1 MLRIF
6 SSNFIMP
13 LQNEAEATYL
23 LMQPSSNSTYSYF
36 NNDKFTYPIY
46 TFLIYVDYPEPIY
59 NLGAFNAPPHNY
71 TPIPTHGGFHFPP
84 E

>member
-59 NLGAFNAPPHNY
+59 NLGAFNAPPS
-71 TPIPTHGGFHFPP
+71 
-84 E
+84 